1 MKIVYKYNNIDIKT
15 YGVSVSKGK
24 GFMGRPERKVPK
36 KYEYP
41 DENGYIPDLTNVKY
55 KERVITLE
63 CFIVANSAIDLVSKF
78 NAFSKAMMQSELV
91 PFVITINTTQVFA
104 GNVFVSNISDL
115 NKTLKDGQN
124 VGTFILSIIEPNPTI
139 S

>member
-1 MKIVYKYNNIDIKT
+1 MKIVYKYNGIDLKT

-41 DENGYIPDLTNVKY
+41 DENGYIPDLTNTKY
-55 KERVITLE
+55 KERIITLE
-63 CFIVANSAIDLVSKF
+63 CFIVANSAIELVSKF
-78 NAFSKAMMQSELV
+78 NAFTSAMMQSELV
-91 PFVITINTTQVFA
+91 AFTVSINSTQVFT
-104 GNVFVSNISDL
+104 GNVFVSNISAL